1 MSELATLGHDRSGR
15 EPKARFEL
23 EGRVIRA
30 AAVDAGIGL
39 GEFLDELCAAAIHAA
54 NTGQLPDSLVMD
66 HQMWQELV
74 KARSFERN
82 VDVPLAILGLLVE
95 RQVDEQQPQ

>member
-1 MSELATLGHDRSGR
+1 MSEIATFGSDRSGR

-30 AAVDAGIGL
+30 AVVDAGIGL
-39 GEFLDELCAAAIHAA
+39 GEFLDELCVAAIHAA
-54 NTGQLPDSLVMD
+54 NAGQLPDSLVVD
-66 HQMWQELV
+66 CQIWQELV
-74 KARSFERN
+74 RARSFERD

-95 RQVDEQQPQ
+95 PQVDEQQPR